1 MYISEFMSIYII
13 NVYIFSSPVR
23 LHHNLRGSLPSGA
36 ALCSPQQLG
45 GDQVDDRDS
54 DGYNDDI
61 KLMMIMKSIIFM
73 ESKI

>member
-1 MYISEFMSIYII
+1 MYTEYMSKLDPI

-54 DGYNDDI
+54 DGYNDDL
-61 KLMMIMKSIIFM
+61 KLMMIMKSIFYM

>member
-1 MYISEFMSIYII
+1 MAKSLTSKQKEKRPGHI

-45 GDQVDDRDS
+45 GDQVEDRD
-54 DGYNDDI
+54 GDDNHDH
-61 KLMMIMKSIIFM
+61 SHV
-73 ESKI
+73 